1 MFRLYSLLSK
11 PPFELR
17 LYYSYV
23 SWKHG
28 FVFVSTSG
36 KGVPSHWLF
45 LQEFLTLRTFLIL
58 LQSCIEI
65 KNNCKNY
72 WWEFK
77 LIIIP
82 LYKIRL
88 KITWVF
94 HLLLEWPEFE
104 AVQPSENIRKHYT
117 IKNIFMIV
125 LCLYFK
131 LKFPSR
137 ESNYT
142 EFPNLSHLWQQAFK
156 FFQVQRRP
164 AVGSTA
170 VGSTT

>member
-1 MFRLYSLLSK
+1 METWFC
-11 PPFELR
+11 FCQHI
-17 LYYSYV
+17 
-23 SWKHG
+23 WKRCT
-28 FVFVSTSG
+28 VTLAV
-36 KGVPSHWLF
+36 LARI
-45 LQEFLTLRTFLIL
+45 LELRTFLIL

-65 KNNCKNY
+65 KNKCKNY

-88 KITWVF
+88 KITRVF
-94 HLLLEWPEFE
+94 HLLLEWPEWEFE

-137 ESNYT
+137 ESNNT
-142 EFPNLSHLWQQAFK
+142 EFTNLSHLWQQAFK
-156 FFQVQRRP
+156 FFQVQRWP
-164 AVGSTA
+164 VVGSTA